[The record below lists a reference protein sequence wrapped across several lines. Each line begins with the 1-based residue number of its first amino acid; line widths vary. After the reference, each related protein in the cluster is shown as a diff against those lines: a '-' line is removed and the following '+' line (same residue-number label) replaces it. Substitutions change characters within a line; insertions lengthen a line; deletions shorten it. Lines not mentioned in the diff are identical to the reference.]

1 MAGPGCKLE
10 AMHLLETLGRIRLT
24 DGDGREVDRLLQQP
38 KRLALLAYLAAPS
51 PGTWHRRDVLL
62 AVFWPELDAQ
72 RGRTAL
78 RNALHVLRQHTG
90 AGVIRTRGDDDVS
103 LDPALFTT
111 DAAEMDRDVDAGRLA
126 EAFDRYRGD
135 YLRGLYIKDAESFER
150 WLDDER
156 RRHVS
161 IARKAGLS
169 AANECEQSGDVRG
182 AIDLVERVADLDL
195 LDESVVR
202 RLVDLLDRSGD
213 HARALAAYE
222 RFSARLSQDLG
233 AQASAET
240 VARVEAIRSRR
251 YPAADAAPA
260 GDQPVAVAASS
271 VAPAPTTVKRTR
283 RWPARAIA
291 MAAVILVAVVAG
303 RAWGAFHRRTAEHAP
318 RLVILPMENTV
329 ADSLAY
335 IGSAINDEVAH
346 RLRGIG
352 GLETVRSP
360 YNEWPTAVR
369 NDLPRIGREFG
380 SNVAL
385 RTTLSAAG
393 DSLAMF
399 AELVDIGAKTARPVD
414 RYVFVADDIRD
425 VSSRLAAAVAG
436 TLFRADLPTA
446 PHADPK
452 HLPTSESFRLAM
464 RGWHEQ
470 LNGTGAAAEQFYWAA
485 IKADANNARAW
496 AGLSS
501 VYTIDASDGVE
512 ENLVAEQRAED
523 AGRRAMALDPREGTP
538 LANLAVLRVAKS
550 HRLSDGDSLLAR
562 AIALD
567 PANPELYLIKGMIY
581 RRARQW
587 DKSRDAFRM
596 ARQLDPLSPGLLNRL
611 LIVEVCSGHLKEALA
626 VARPRLDPTRPA
638 EHLMLARILAGLG
651 RWDEAVAELRVIDTS
666 LANAADPTS
675 MLTGERAYWAIRERD
690 GRAELAR
697 FEKIAQTHKV
707 HPVRI
712 AMARIAAG
720 DIDGGMSLL
729 EQGIKIGGRLV
740 DRLPCFP
747 EVDRIRGTPRFNK
760 IIAALPK
767 WEP

>member
-1 MAGPGCKLE
+1 
-10 AMHLLETLGRIRLT
+10 MHALETLDRIRLT

-38 KRLALLAYLAAPS
+38 KRLALLAYLAAPA
-51 PGTWHRRDVLL
+51 PGTWHRRDTLL

-90 AGVIRTRGDDDVS
+90 PGVIRTRGDEDVS
-103 LDPALFTT
+103 VDPALFAT
-111 DAAEMDRDVDAGRLA
+111 DAAEMQRDADAGRVR
-126 EAFDRYRGD
+126 EAFVRYRGD
-135 YLRGLYIKDAESFER
+135 YLRGLYIRDAELFER

-156 RRHVS
+156 RRLVS

-169 AANECEQSGDVRG
+169 AANECDRSGDVRG
-182 AIDLVERVADLDL
+182 AIDLVERVAELEP

-202 RLVDLLDRSGD
+202 RLIDLLDDSGD
-213 HARALAAYE
+213 HARALAVYE
-222 RFSARLSQDLG
+222 RFSARLAQDLR
-233 AQASAET
+233 AEPSAET
-240 VARVEAIRSRR
+240 ITRVEAIRSRR
-251 YPAADAAPA
+251 YPVVEPAAPA
-260 GDQPVAVAASS
+260 ALIVRGA
-271 VAPAPTTVKRTR
+271 APTVTSALTSDKRTR
-283 RWPARAIA
+283 RWPRRAL
-291 MAAVILVAVVAG
+291 AAVVLVVAAAGALLGFVAFRG
-303 RAWGAFHRRTAEHAP
+303 RGAERAP
-318 RLVILPMENTV
+318 RLVILPMNNTA

-360 YNEWPTAVR
+360 YDEWPTGVR

-385 RTTLSAAG
+385 RTTLSAGG
-393 DSLAMF
+393 DSLVMF
-399 AELVDIGAKTARPVD
+399 AELVDIRTKTARPVE

-436 TLFRADLPTA
+436 TLFRAELPTA
-446 PHADPK
+446 PHADPE

-464 RGWHEQ
+464 RGWYLQ
-470 LNGTGAAAEQFYWAA
+470 LNERGAVAEPFYWEA
-485 IKADANNARAW
+485 IKADPNNARAW

-501 VYTIDASDGVE
+501 VYTIAAAGDEVE
-512 ENLVAEQRAED
+512 EDPVAAQRAEE
-523 AGRRAMALDPREGTP
+523 AGRHATALDPREGTP

-550 HRLSDGDSLLAR
+550 RRLSDGDSLLAR

-596 ARQLDPLSPGLLNRL
+596 ARQLDPLSPGLLNDL
-611 LIVEVCSGHLKEALA
+611 LIVELCSGHLEEALNL
-626 VARPRLDPTRPA
+626 ARPGLDPTRPS
-638 EHLMLARILAGLG
+638 EHQMLARILAGLG
-651 RWDEAVAELRVIDTS
+651 RWDEAVAELRGLDTS
-666 LANAADPTS
+666 LTNPADPTS
-675 MLTGERAYWAIRERD
+675 ALTGERAYWAIRERE
-690 GRAELAR
+690 GRTTLAR
-697 FEKIAQTHKV
+697 IEKIAQTHKV

-712 AMARIAAG
+712 AMAHIAAG
-720 DIDGGMSLL
+720 DIDRGMSLL
-729 EQGIKIGGRLV
+729 EEGISRGGKVV

-747 EVDRIRGTPRFNK
+747 QVDRVRGTPRFNK

-767 WEP
+767 WEQ